1 MSWKIDK
8 RWSDK
13 FIPNIKPIL
22 GTHFIA
28 EPPIEEDRDRNTDLI
43 VLNMDS
49 IRFGCRIRKYKDYA
63 IYGHQFTIRA
73 SRPSGVKTE
82 IHKIAEGWGD
92 YFFYGFS
99 NKEETDLEDWFI
111 GDLKIFRR
119 FLHER
124 LKVGFKDWN
133 VKYNPDNSSKFL
145 VFDKKDLPEEFIK
158 VRVKGKKEPATL
170 KEGLELVWDM
180 DKSEF
185 RIFNWTTTQGD
196 VNEDEVE
203 GFFRSNTK

>member
-43 VLNMDS
+43 VLNMAS
-49 IRFGCRIRKYKDYA
+49 IRFGCRIRRYSYYKY
-63 IYGHQFTIRA
+63 YGNEFTIRLA
-73 SRPSGVKTE
+73 RPSEQKTE
-82 IHKIAEGWGD
+82 FEKIIEGWGD

-111 GDLKIFRR
+111 GDLKIFRGCIHQ
-119 FLHER
+119 L
-124 LKVGFKDWN
+124 
-133 VKYNPDNSSKFL
+133 VKNGNNLRRINNIDNSSEFL
-145 VFDKKDLPEEFIK
+145 PFKKNDFPEDFIFAEK
-158 VRVKGKKEPATL
+158 PKQKEEP
-170 KEGLELVWDM
+170 KLEQVPEVLQRQPWM
-180 DKSEF
+180 DKF
-185 RIFNWTTTQGD
+185 
-196 VNEDEVE
+196 
-203 GFFRSNTK
+203 

>member
-1 MSWKIDK
+1 LQEEALKGLKGGAMSWKADK

-49 IRFGCRIRKYKDYA
+49 IRFGCRIRKYKDYSA
-63 IYGHQFTIRA
+63 YGHQFTIRA
-73 SRPSGVKTE
+73 SRPSGTKTE
-82 IHKIAEGWGD
+82 IHKIVEGWGD

-111 GDLKIFRR
+111 GDLKIFRGWI
-119 FLHER
+119 HER
-124 LKVGFKDWN
+124 LKRGENNWN
-133 VKYNPDNSSKFL
+133 VKNNTDNSSKFL
-145 VFDKKDLPEEFIK
+145 IFNKQEPPDGFIFAEKLIQKEEPK
-158 VRVKGKKEPATL
+158 LEPVAEVL
-170 KEGLELVWDM
+170 FHQPWM
-180 DKSEF
+180 DKL
-185 RIFNWTTTQGD
+185 
-196 VNEDEVE
+196 
-203 GFFRSNTK
+203 